1 MPTSVVMEVQK
12 AVKPG
17 VFAVHDDN
25 YYGKVNNAH

>member
-25 YYGKVNNAH
+25 YGKVNNAH